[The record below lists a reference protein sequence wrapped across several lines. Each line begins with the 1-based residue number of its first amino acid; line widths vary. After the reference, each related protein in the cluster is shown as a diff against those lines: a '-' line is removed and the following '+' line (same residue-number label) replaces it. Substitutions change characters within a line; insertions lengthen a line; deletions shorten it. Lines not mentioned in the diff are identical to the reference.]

1 MVGRGAPRVDGVGWV
16 DADGDRTVGGYEV
29 EAGVFLVG
37 QVEPGLDRDFGRVE
51 EAEVGA
57 GAFAGASAV
66 LRAEGVG
73 G

>member
-1 MVGRGAPRVDGVGWV
+1 MGRDAPLGEGVGWGAV
-16 DADGDRTVGGYEV
+16 DGDRTVGGYEV
-29 EAGVFLVG
+29 EAGGVLVG
-37 QVEPGLDRDFGRVE
+37 LVEPGLDRDFGRVE
-51 EAEVGA
+51 EAEVGV